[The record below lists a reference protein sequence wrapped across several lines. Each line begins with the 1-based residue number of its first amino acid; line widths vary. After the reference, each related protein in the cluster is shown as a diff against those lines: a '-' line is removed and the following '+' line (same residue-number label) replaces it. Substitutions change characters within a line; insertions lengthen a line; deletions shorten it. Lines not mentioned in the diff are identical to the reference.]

1 MKKDKLF
8 SGALFLCLMSLVAAI
23 YTFIII
29 PNIKEQE
36 RQRYD
41 TALEQIE
48 ESYIP
53 VMVYQGTSILP
64 AGTMLDE
71 KTKNLFTQK
80 RMPAF
85 CLSKNAMGEFDLAEG
100 LVLSYG
106 IAPGQQLTADILE
119 EPELFDGESR
129 RIKEFK
135 VSNLVGEKV
144 YAGSLVDILVQYDN
158 GQYDIVVPAIRIYDI
173 LTDDTGT
180 EYIIDETGMYTILV
194 GVTEEEYGDLY
205 AAQQMSAL
213 EVRLYPDPE
222 MEPSMK
228 TFVR

>member
-85 CLSKNAMGEFDLAEG
+85 CLSKNAMAEFDLAEG

-205 AAQQMSAL
+205 AAQQISAL